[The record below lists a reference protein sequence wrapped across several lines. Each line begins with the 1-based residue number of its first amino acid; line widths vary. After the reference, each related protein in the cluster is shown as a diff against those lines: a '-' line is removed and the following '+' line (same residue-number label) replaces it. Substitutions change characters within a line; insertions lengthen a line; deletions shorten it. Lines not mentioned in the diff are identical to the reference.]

1 MAKKCQ
7 DLKWFSSMHL
17 NHIKIFKMLDQNNV
31 TFQGFKFSINNENEI
46 HIYDPKKKEFNTSIL
61 TKPN

>member
-1 MAKKCQ
+1 
-7 DLKWFSSMHL
+7 MHL